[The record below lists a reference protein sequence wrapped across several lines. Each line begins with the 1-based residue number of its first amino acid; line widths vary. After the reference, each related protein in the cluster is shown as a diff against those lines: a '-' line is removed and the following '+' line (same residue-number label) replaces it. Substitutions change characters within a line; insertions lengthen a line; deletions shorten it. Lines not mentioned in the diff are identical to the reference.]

1 MVGLLRAWVRTFVAA
16 DSVAGTLGKVALLLA
31 SVIGL
36 PVLFQEQLD
45 ALVWVPAWGF
55 VVSRTW
61 TVGWVALGLLAL
73 GYLLWTGGIAWV
85 RSRGAR
91 LEVADALVTDT
102 EFDLFRLPVRNSG
115 DGVMIPTATLL
126 WIEGDGGLD
135 HEATLP
141 LPMRWMHVVVP
152 NSPHLSWNQQGS
164 VDLVK
169 VAEIGKVTEKL
180 VFTGQ
185 FFEAH
190 VLLQPAQQRM
200 KRVVFCAR
208 IDVPGTRQR
217 AERVFTFERDHS
229 HPLTL
234 RPIRLKHLE
243 PKWWGRSTSVRPQ

>member
-1 MVGLLRAWVRTFVAA
+1 MRAWARTLVAA

-31 SVIGL
+31 SVVGF
-36 PVLFQEQLD
+36 PVLFQEELD
-45 ALVWVPAWGF
+45 ALLWVPAWGF
-55 VVSRTW
+55 VISRNW

-85 RSRGAR
+85 RSRGPKLA
-91 LEVADALVTDT
+91 VADLLVTDT

-126 WIEGDGGLD
+126 WIECDGSLD

-164 VDLVK
+164 VDLVRI
-169 VAEIGKVTEKL
+169 AEIGKVTEKL
-180 VFTGQ
+180 IFTGQ

-190 VLLQPAQQRM
+190 VLLQPGQQNIR
-200 KRVVFCAR
+200 RVVFCVR
-208 IDVPGTRQR
+208 IDVPGTRKR
-217 AERVFTFERDHS
+217 AERVFSFERDYAQ
-229 HPLTL
+229 PLTL

-243 PKWWGRSTSVRPQ
+243 PKWWGRRTSVRPQ